1 MIRILILYIQALDN
15 LPVTGITL
23 VGTEQAMIYTCIK
36 GEERLVEM
44 KCLKYLVLY
53 RVVSLFE
60 DGTIISNDRF
70 AIWLKTVGIPFNL
83 YGIISSGFISMKKL
97 LAANTLLSLYLFSS
111 YVSACELLKAD
122 DSDFPESVAQSQ
134 SDTGIATAWYDGGT
148 GRYRHGVL
156 GDAIEPSILRVT
168 SDAGCTYSVELGRPH
183 VFEDIQ
189 TRLAD
194 IDQKPGD
201 EVITIR
207 SHQNYG
213 AQIAIYQL
221 GEGGLELFT
230 ETPYIGTSNRWLA
243 PVGIADFNND
253 GDMDIAFVD
262 RPHLA
267 TTLRVWTYRDGK
279 MQEIVS
285 RGGYSNHRIGED
297 FISGGIKTCEGKTI
311 MITAD
316 SGWRRILASTL
327 ENDLLNTTDIGPFDG
342 AESFQKALQCN

>member
-1 MIRILILYIQALDN
+1 MIKF
-15 LPVTGITL
+15 V
-23 VGTEQAMIYTCIK
+23 
-36 GEERLVEM
+36 
-44 KCLKYLVLY
+44 
-53 RVVSLFE
+53 
-60 DGTIISNDRF
+60 
-70 AIWLKTVGIPFNL
+70 
-83 YGIISSGFISMKKL
+83 
-97 LAANTLLSLYLFSS
+97 AASTFLSIYLFSS
-111 YVSACELLKAD
+111 HLSACESLKPEN
-122 DSDFPESVAQSQ
+122 SDFPESAAQSS

-168 SDAGCTYSVELGRPH
+168 SKAGCTFSIELGRPH

-194 IDQKPGD
+194 IDQQPGD

-213 AQIAIYQL
+213 AQVAVYQL
-221 GEGGLELFT
+221 TDSGLELLA

-253 GDMDIAFVD
+253 GDTDIAFVD

-267 TTLRVWTYRDGK
+267 KTLRVWTYRDGEL
-279 MQEIVS
+279 QQIAS
-285 RGGYSNHRIGED
+285 RSGYSNHRIGED

-316 SGWRRILASTL
+316 AGWRRVLASTL
-327 ENDLLNTTDIGPFDG
+327 ENDDLIATQDIGPFEG
-342 AESFQKALQCN
+342 TESFEKALQCG

>member
-1 MIRILILYIQALDN
+1 MIKFLTAS
-15 LPVTGITL
+15 T
-23 VGTEQAMIYTCIK
+23 
-36 GEERLVEM
+36 
-44 KCLKYLVLY
+44 VL
-53 RVVSLFE
+53 SIF
-60 DGTIISNDRF
+60 
-70 AIWLKTVGIPFNL
+70 
-83 YGIISSGFISMKKL
+83 
-97 LAANTLLSLYLFSS
+97 LFSS
-111 YVSACELLKAD
+111 HVSACESLKSD
-122 DSDFPESVAQSQ
+122 DSDFPESAAQSS

-168 SDAGCTYSVELGRPH
+168 STAGCTYSVELGRPH

-194 IDQKPGD
+194 IDQQPGD

-221 GEGGLELFT
+221 TDGGLTLLT
-230 ETPYIGTSNRWLA
+230 ETPYIGTANRWLA

-253 GDMDIAFVD
+253 GDLDIAFVD

-267 TTLRVWTYRDGK
+267 KTLRVWSYRDGEL
-279 MQEIVS
+279 QQIAS
-285 RGGYSNHRIGED
+285 RSGYSNHRIGED
-297 FISGGIKTCEGKTI
+297 FISGGIKTCNNKTM

-316 SGWRRILASTL
+316 VGWSRILATVL
-327 ENDLLNTTDIGPFDG
+327 ENDELITQDIGPFEG
-342 AESFQKALQCN
+342 AASFEQAMRCS

>member
-1 MIRILILYIQALDN
+1 MN
-15 LPVTGITL
+15 
-23 VGTEQAMIYTCIK
+23 
-36 GEERLVEM
+36 
-44 KCLKYLVLY
+44 
-53 RVVSLFE
+53 
-60 DGTIISNDRF
+60 
-70 AIWLKTVGIPFNL
+70 
-83 YGIISSGFISMKKL
+83 KL
-97 LAANTLLSLYLFSS
+97 SAVITLLSIFLFSS
-111 YVSACELLKAD
+111 HVAACELLKSD
-122 DSDFPESVAQSQ
+122 DSDFPESAAQSN

-168 SDAGCTYSVELGRPH
+168 SNAGCTYSVELGVPH

-189 TRLAD
+189 TRLAN
-194 IDQKPGD
+194 IDQQPGD

-213 AQIAIYQL
+213 AQIAVYQL
-221 GEGGLELFT
+221 SDSGLELLT

-267 TTLRVWTYRDGK
+267 KTLRVWTYRGGEL
-279 MQEIVS
+279 QEIAS
-285 RGGYSNHRIGED
+285 RSGYSNHRIGED

-316 SGWRRILASTL
+316 ARWSRILASTL
-327 ENDLLNTTDIGPFDG
+327 ENDGLITTQDIGPFDG
-342 AESFQKALQCN
+342 AESFERALRCG